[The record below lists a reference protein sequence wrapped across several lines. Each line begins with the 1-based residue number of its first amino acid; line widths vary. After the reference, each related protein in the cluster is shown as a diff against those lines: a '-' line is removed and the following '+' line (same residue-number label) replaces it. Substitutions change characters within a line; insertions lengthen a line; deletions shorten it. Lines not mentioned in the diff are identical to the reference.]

1 MSLEGSVSF
10 FIAIFIFGI
19 TPGPGIFALLGKA
32 LTSGVKDCV
41 PLSLGMTVS
50 DIVYLILAT
59 FGLAAI
65 AENYSGLFLAIRFV
79 GATYLMYLGWKMW
92 TAEVTTDFNQTNGK
106 SVSRSRPWMS
116 GFIQGFLISA
126 SNPKVIL
133 FYIAFL
139 PTFIDLTA
147 LHGSDIAL
155 ISALTFFALMIGLL
169 LVSFGASSVRQY
181 LKSKRAIQRLNRTAG
196 SIMIGAGLFLLSR
209 GYSN

>member
-1 MSLEGSVSF
+1 MSVEAAISF

-32 LTSGVKDCV
+32 LTSGVKDCF
-41 PLSLGMTVS
+41 PLSLGMTIS

-65 AENYSGLFLAIRFV
+65 AENYSGLFLAIRFI
-79 GATYLMYLGWKMW
+79 GAAYLIYLGYKMW
-92 TAEVTTDFNQTNGK
+92 TAEVTTDFKK
-106 SVSRSRPWMS
+106 SDEQSKSRSWIS
-116 GFIQGFLISA
+116 GFVQGFLISA

-139 PTFIDLTA
+139 PTFIDLTV
-147 LHGSDIAL
+147 LTGSDIFL
-155 ISALTFFALMIGLL
+155 ISVLTFFALMIGLM

-181 LKSKRAIQRLNRTAG
+181 LKSKKAIQSLNRTAG
-196 SIMIGAGLFLLSR
+196 SIMIGAGLFLASR
-209 GYSN
+209 GISN